1 MIGTIIKLVI
11 LAVAILVGLKIFA
24 PNTADKVLD
33 QISQTTG
40 VEKNI
45 LDDSLNKATD
55 ITKDSANKLLNKA
68 QDGLETAKD
77 KIKDKIDE

>member
-1 MIGTIIKLVI
+1 MIGTIIKLIIIV
-11 LAVAILVGLKIFA
+11 VAILVGLKIFA
-24 PNTADKVLD
+24 PETADKVLD
-33 QISQTTG
+33 KISQTTG
-40 VEKNI
+40 IEKNI

-55 ITKDSANKLLNKA
+55 ITKDGANKLLDKA